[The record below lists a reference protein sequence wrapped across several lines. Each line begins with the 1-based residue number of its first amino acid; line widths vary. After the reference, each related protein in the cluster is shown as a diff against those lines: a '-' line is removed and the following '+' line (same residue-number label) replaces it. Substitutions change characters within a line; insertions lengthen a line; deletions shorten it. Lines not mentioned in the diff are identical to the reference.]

1 MVDSIEIMQQRLQV
15 LNSSFS
21 PSAPIDQRDLFA
33 GRVTQLIT
41 VMNAL
46 NQKGQHAI
54 LFGERGVGKTSLAR
68 VLSGGLN
75 VDGKPLL
82 VASVNCESSMG
93 FTGIWRNALR
103 QINLTHIK
111 PGVGYLSEP
120 SAEHIVLADTLP
132 EQLTPSDVRNVLG
145 RLGKSLFVFDEFDR
159 LQDTNAK
166 TLLADTIKMLSDY
179 AVDSTLL
186 LVGVADS
193 VDALIAEHQSIE
205 RALIQVRMPRM
216 SPPELEQVID
226 KGLGKASMS
235 IAADAKRKIVQLS
248 QGLPHYT
255 HLLSLYSA
263 QRAASGLKKN
273 VAIEDVRAA
282 IDAALANAQQSIVGA
297 YHRATASP
305 RENLYPQ
312 VLLACSMAEPDGLGY
327 FAAVDVRRPM
337 SDIMKRPYEIPAFS
351 QHLNAFCEDSRG
363 PVLQRTGT
371 ARRYRFRFINPL
383 MQPYVLMDGI
393 RKGLISG

>member
-1 MVDSIEIMQQRLQV
+1 MIESSEVMRRLQV
-15 LNSSFS
+15 LNTSFS

-33 GRVTQLIT
+33 GRVSQLMT
-41 VMNAL
+41 VMGAL

-68 VLSGGLN
+68 VLSGGLS

-82 VASVNCESSMG
+82 VASVNCDGSMG
-93 FTGIWRNALR
+93 FTDLWRNAFR
-103 QINLTHIK
+103 EIRITRMK
-111 PGVGYLSEP
+111 PGIGFLSEP
-120 SAEHIVLADTLP
+120 STEHVALADTLP
-132 EQLTPSDVRNVLG
+132 NQLTPSDVRNILG
-145 RLGKSLFVFDEFDR
+145 RLGKALFVFDEFDR
-159 LQDTNAK
+159 LQDANAK

-179 AVDSTLL
+179 TVDSTLL

-193 VDALIAEHQSIE
+193 VDALISEHQSIE

-226 KGLGKASMS
+226 KGLGKASMTIS
-235 IAADAKRKIVQLS
+235 SDAKKKIVQLS

-255 HLLSLYSA
+255 HLLALCSA
-263 QRAASGLKKN
+263 QRAIVALKEN
-273 VAIEDVRAA
+273 VAIEDVRTA
-282 IDAALANAQQSIVGA
+282 IDTALSNAQQSIVGA

-312 VLLACSMAEPDGLGY
+312 VLLACAMAEPDGLGY
-327 FAAVDVRRPM
+327 FAAVDVRKPL
-337 SDIMKRPYEIPAFS
+337 SDIMKKPYEIPAFS
-351 QHLNAFCEDSRG
+351 QHLNAFCEESRG

-371 ARRYRFRFINPL
+371 ARRYRFRFVNPL
-383 MQPYVLMDGI
+383 MQPYVLMDGM

>member
-1 MVDSIEIMQQRLQV
+1 MVGNSEVMQRLQV

-33 GRVTQLIT
+33 GRVSQLMT
-41 VMNAL
+41 VMNTL

-68 VLSGGLN
+68 VLSGGLS
-75 VDGKPLL
+75 VDGRPLL
-82 VASVNCESSMG
+82 IASVNCDSSMG
-93 FTGIWRNALR
+93 FTEIWRNALR
-103 QINLTHIK
+103 EIRLTHLK
-111 PGVGYLSEP
+111 PGIGFFSEP
-120 SAEHIVLADTLP
+120 STEHIALADTLP

-145 RLGKSLFVFDEFDR
+145 QLGKSLFVFDEFDR
-159 LQDTNAK
+159 LQDINAK

-226 KGLGKASMS
+226 KGLGKASMT
-235 IAADAKRKIVQLS
+235 IATDAKKKIVQLS

-263 QRAASGLKKN
+263 QRAAMALKN
-273 VAIEDVRAA
+273 SVAIEDVRAA
-282 IDAALANAQQSIVGA
+282 IDTALANAQQSIVGA

-312 VLLACSMAEPDGLGY
+312 VLLACAMAEPDGLGY
-327 FAAVDVRRPM
+327 FAAVDVRKPL
-337 SDIMKRPYEIPAFS
+337 SGIMKKPYEIPAFS

-371 ARRYRFRFINPL
+371 ARRYRFRFVNPL

-393 RKGLISG
+393 RKGLISS

>member
-1 MVDSIEIMQQRLQV
+1 MVEGSEMMQRLQV

-33 GRVTQLIT
+33 GRVSQLMT

-82 VASVNCESSMG
+82 VASVNCDSSMG

-103 QINLTHIK
+103 QIRLTHIK
-111 PGVGYLSEP
+111 PGVGFLSEP
-120 SAEHIVLADTLP
+120 STEHIALADTLP

-145 RLGKSLFVFDEFDR
+145 QLGKSLFVFDEFDR

-235 IAADAKRKIVQLS
+235 IAADAKKKIVQLS

-255 HLLSLYSA
+255 HLLSLCSA
-263 QRAASGLKKN
+263 QRAATGLKKN

-282 IDAALANAQQSIVGA
+282 IDTALANAQQSIVGA

-327 FAAVDVRRPM
+327 FAAVDVRKPM
-337 SDIMKRPYEIPAFS
+337 SDIMKKLYEIPAFS

>member
-1 MVDSIEIMQQRLQV
+1 MNLSTEVMQRLQV

-33 GRVTQLIT
+33 GRVSQLMT
-41 VMNAL
+41 VVNAL

-68 VLSGGLN
+68 VLSGGLI

-82 VASVNCESSMG
+82 VASVNCDSSMG
-93 FTGIWRNALR
+93 FTEIWRNALR
-103 QINLTHIK
+103 QIRLTQMK
-111 PGVGYLSEP
+111 VGVGFLSEP
-120 SAEHIVLADTLP
+120 STEHIALADTLP
-132 EQLTPSDVRNVLG
+132 QQLTPSDVRNILG
-145 RLGKSLFVFDEFDR
+145 QIGKSLFVFDEFDR
-159 LQDTNAK
+159 LQDTRAK

-179 AVDSTLL
+179 AVDSTIL

-226 KGLGKASMS
+226 KGLGKASMT
-235 IAADAKRKIVQLS
+235 AAIDAKKKIVQLS

-263 QRAASGLKKN
+263 QRAATGSKN
-273 VAIEDVRAA
+273 NVTIEDVRAA
-282 IDAALANAQQSIVGA
+282 IDTALANAQQSIVGA

-312 VLLACSMAEPDGLGY
+312 VLLACAMAEPDGLGY
-327 FAAVDVRRPM
+327 FAAVDVRKPL
-337 SDIMKRPYEIPAFS
+337 SEIMKKLYDIPAFS

-393 RKGLISG
+393 RKGLINN

>member
-1 MVDSIEIMQQRLQV
+1 MVGSTDVLQRLHV

-21 PSAPIDQRDLFA
+21 PSSPIDQRELFA
-33 GRVTQLIT
+33 GRVSQLMT

-82 VASVNCESSMG
+82 VASVNCDSSMG
-93 FTGIWRNALR
+93 FTDIWRNALR
-103 QINLTHIK
+103 QIRLTQVK
-111 PGVGYLSEP
+111 PGVGFLSEP
-120 SAEHIVLADTLP
+120 STQHVALADTLP
-132 EQLTPSDVRNVLG
+132 QQLTPSDVRNVLAQ
-145 RLGKSLFVFDEFDR
+145 LGKSLFVFDEFDR
-159 LQDTNAK
+159 LQDANAK

-179 AVDSTLL
+179 AVDSTIL

-193 VDALIAEHQSIE
+193 VDVLIAEHQSIE

-216 SPPELEQVID
+216 SPPELEQVIE
-226 KGLGKASMS
+226 KGLGKASMT
-235 IAADAKRKIVQLS
+235 IGNDAKKKIVQLS

-255 HLLSLYSA
+255 HLLSLSSA
-263 QRAASGLKKN
+263 QRAAMGSSSN
-273 VAIEDVRAA
+273 VTIEDVRAA
-282 IDAALANAQQSIVGA
+282 IDTALANAQQSIVGA

-327 FAAVDVRRPM
+327 FAAVDVRKPF
-337 SDIMKRPYEIPAFS
+337 SDIMKKAYEIPAFS

-363 PVLQRTGT
+363 PVLQRTGS

-393 RKGLISG
+393 RKGLISH